1 MEYFTD
7 GYDCFEEN
15 STSIVTYE
23 VNGVKMTEAE
33 FAQRLRE
40 KYIENPRHIEFQII
54 ADEYGN
60 IIHLGERECSLQK
73 NNQKSFGE

>member
-40 KYIENPRHIEFQII
+40 KYIENPPEGYTAKEISRMRDNDILDMDYFLNE
-54 ADEYGN
+54 
-60 IIHLGERECSLQK
+60 
-73 NNQKSFGE
+73 

>member
-40 KYIENPRHIEFQII
+40 KYIKNPPEGYT
-54 ADEYGN
+54 A
-60 IIHLGERECSLQK
+60 REISRMRDNDILDMDYFL
-73 NNQKSFGE
+73 NE

>member
-1 MEYFTD
+1 MEFFTD

-40 KYIENPRHIEFQII
+40 KYIEN
-54 ADEYGN
+54 
-60 IIHLGERECSLQK
+60 K
-73 NNQKSFGE
+73 

>member
-40 KYIENPRHIEFQII
+40 KYIENPPEGYT
-54 ADEYGN
+54 A
-60 IIHLGERECSLQK
+60 REISRMRDNDILDMDYFL
-73 NNQKSFGE
+73 NE

>member
-40 KYIENPRHIEFQII
+40 KYIENPPEGYT
-54 ADEYGN
+54 A
-60 IIHLGERECSLQK
+60 REISRMRDNDILDMDYFLNK
-73 NNQKSFGE
+73 

>member
-15 STSIVTYE
+15 SSSIVTYE

-40 KYIENPRHIEFQII
+40 KYIENPPEGYTAKEISRMRDNDILDMDYFLNE
-54 ADEYGN
+54 
-60 IIHLGERECSLQK
+60 
-73 NNQKSFGE
+73 

>member
-7 GYDCFEEN
+7 GYDCYEEN

-40 KYIENPRHIEFQII
+40 KYIENPPEGYT
-54 ADEYGN
+54 A
-60 IIHLGERECSLQK
+60 REISRMRNTDILDMDYFL
-73 NNQKSFGE
+73 NE

>member
-40 KYIENPRHIEFQII
+40 KYIENPPEGYT
-54 ADEYGN
+54 A
-60 IIHLGERECSLQK
+60 REISRMRDNDILDMD
-73 NNQKSFGE
+73 NFFNE

>member
-33 FAQRLRE
+33 FAQRLRK
-40 KYIENPRHIEFQII
+40 KYIENPPEGYT
-54 ADEYGN
+54 A
-60 IIHLGERECSLQK
+60 REISRMRDNDILDMDYFL
-73 NNQKSFGE
+73 NE

>member
-40 KYIENPRHIEFQII
+40 KYIENPPEGYT
-54 ADEYGN
+54 A
-60 IIHLGERECSLQK
+60 REISRMSDNDILDMDYFL
-73 NNQKSFGE
+73 NE

>member
-7 GYDCFEEN
+7 GYDCFEES

-40 KYIENPRHIEFQII
+40 KYIENPPEGYT
-54 ADEYGN
+54 A
-60 IIHLGERECSLQK
+60 REISRMRDNDILDMDYFL
-73 NNQKSFGE
+73 NE

>member
-40 KYIENPRHIEFQII
+40 KYMENPPEGYT
-54 ADEYGN
+54 A
-60 IIHLGERECSLQK
+60 REISRMRDNDILDMDYFL
-73 NNQKSFGE
+73 NE

>member
-40 KYIENPRHIEFQII
+40 KYIEIPPEGYT
-54 ADEYGN
+54 A
-60 IIHLGERECSLQK
+60 REISRMRDNDILDMDYFL
-73 NNQKSFGE
+73 NE